1 MCDHHAVEHD
11 EAKARTQR
19 HREDETGD
27 DGLTPWRTEGLPK
40 KRRRE
45 PPEWWRTWR
54 WVVLA
59 VLLILNIWV
68 VNVLL
73 APEDTRVT
81 VSYNVFVDELEA
93 RATSPRSSRVAT
105 RSMDPSSGRCAWPT
119 ARPR

>member
-1 MCDHHAVEHD
+1 MEHD

-27 DGLTPWRTEGLPK
+27 DGVTPWRTEGLPK

-59 VLLILNIWV
+59 VLLLLNIWV

-73 APEDTRVT
+73 APEDHRVT
-81 VSYNVFVDELEA
+81 VSYNVFVDQLEA
-93 RATSPRSSRVAT
+93 GNIADVFT
-105 RSMDPSSGRCAWPT
+105 RGNAIDGPSSGPCAWPT